1 MWASADFC
9 IEALRRRAAESAE
22 KKEGIQM
29 DTTLIRDINKLWL
42 PVYPG
47 LAKQVA
53 GYCLQPPRRI
63 LEVGCFSGGT
73 GLELLK
79 LFPQSRLTV
88 ALELP
93 ELAETF
99 FDDWR
104 DGLESLDASH
114 ITIIPTPLVPLAAA
128 EAAYD
133 LVFCR
138 GVFFFLDDQGSLL
151 AEMYRAVAHGG
162 TVFAGGGF
170 GSHTPQA
177 VIEPIADESR
187 RLNYALGKAV
197 VSPEQFKAML
207 KHNGIMADI
216 VQEGGLWAVLRK

>member
-1 MWASADFC
+1 MHGRWP
-9 IEALRRRAAESAE
+9 
-22 KKEGIQM
+22 
-29 DTTLIRDINKLWL
+29 TTARSS
-42 PVYPG
+42 P
-47 LAKQVA
+47 A
-53 GYCLQPPRRI
+53 GYWRWAAFPAAQ
-63 LEVGCFSGGT
+63 

-104 DGLESLDASH
+104 DGLESLDASR
-114 ITIIPTPLVPLAAA
+114 ITIISTPLVPLAAA

-138 GVFFFLDDQGSLL
+138 GVFFFLDEKGALL
-151 AEMYRAVAHGG
+151 AELYRVVAPGG

-177 VIEPIADESR
+177 VIDPIADESR
-187 RLNYALGKAV
+187 RLNYALGKTV

-207 KHNGIMADI
+207 RQQRHQG
-216 VQEGGLWAVLRK
+216 

>member
-1 MWASADFC
+1 
-9 IEALRRRAAESAE
+9 
-22 KKEGIQM
+22 M
-29 DTTLIRDINKLWL
+29 DRQIIRDINRLWL

-47 LAKQVA
+47 LARQA
-53 GYCLQPPRRI
+53 ADHCPQEPLRI

-79 LFPQSRLTV
+79 LFPRSRLTV

-93 ELAETF
+93 ELADTF
-99 FDDWR
+99 FDDWC
-104 DGLESLDASH
+104 GWLAGLDAGR
-114 ITIIPTPLVPLAAA
+114 ITIVSTPLVPLAIA

-138 GVFFFLDDQGSLL
+138 GVFFFLDEKALL
-151 AEMYRAVAHGG
+151 LGEMYRAAAPGG
-162 TVFAGGGF
+162 RVFAGGGF

-177 VIEPIADESR
+177 VINPIADESR

-197 VSPEQFKAML
+197 VSPEQFRAML
-207 KHNGIMADI
+207 AHNGLTADI
-216 VQEGGLWAVLRK
+216 VQDGGLWAAIKK

>member
-1 MWASADFC
+1 MRGC
-9 IEALRRRAAESAE
+9 TAAERAE
-22 KKEGIQM
+22 KEGIQM

-47 LAKQVA
+47 LARQA
-53 GYCLQPPRRI
+53 AEHCPQQLLRI

-104 DGLESLDASH
+104 DGLGGLDAGRIS
-114 ITIIPTPLVPLAAA
+114 IISTPLVPLAAA

-138 GVFFFLDDQGSLL
+138 GVFFFLDDQGRLL
-151 AEMYRAVAHGG
+151 AEMYRAAAPGG

-207 KHNGIMADI
+207 KHNCIMADI
-216 VQEGGLWAVLRK
+216 VQEGGLWAVMKK

>member
-1 MWASADFC
+1 
-9 IEALRRRAAESAE
+9 
-22 KKEGIQM
+22 M

-47 LAKQVA
+47 LARQA
-53 GYCLQPPRRI
+53 AEHCPRQLLRI

-99 FDDWR
+99 FDDWNS
-104 DGLESLDASH
+104 GLACPDADR
-114 ITIIPTPLVPLAAA
+114 ITIMSTPLVPLAAA

-138 GVFFFLDDQGSLL
+138 GVFFFLDEKGALL
-151 AEMYRAVAHGG
+151 AELYRVVAPSGI
-162 TVFAGGGF
+162 VFAGGGF
-170 GSHTPQA
+170 GSHTPKA
-177 VIEPIADESR
+177 AIDPIADESR
-187 RLNYALGKAV
+187 RLNYALGKTVVAPQEFRALLRGNAV
-197 VSPEQFKAML
+197 ASE
-207 KHNGIMADI
+207 II
-216 VQEGGLWAVLRK
+216 EEGGLWAVMKK

>member
-1 MWASADFC
+1 
-9 IEALRRRAAESAE
+9 
-22 KKEGIQM
+22 M

-47 LAKQVA
+47 LARQA
-53 GYCLQPPRRI
+53 ADHCPHQPLRI

-88 ALELP
+88 ALELS

-104 DGLESLDASH
+104 GQLACLDAGRIS
-114 ITIIPTPLVPLAAA
+114 IISTPLVPLALA

-133 LVFCR
+133 LVVCR
-138 GVFFFLDDQGSLL
+138 GVFFFLDEKGGLL
-151 AEMYRAVAHGG
+151 AELYRVAAQGG
-162 TVFAGGGF
+162 HVFAGGGF
-170 GSHTPQA
+170 GSYTPKA
-177 VIEPIADESR
+177 IIDPIADESR
-187 RLNYALGKAV
+187 RLNYALGKKL
-197 VSPEQFKAML
+197 VSPQEFRELVRGNAV
-207 KHNGIMADI
+207 ASDI
-216 VQEGGLWAVLRK
+216 IEDGGLWADMKK